1 MSTATRNLGARAP
14 VSKLDRTNY
23 SRELWLAAYRQSRA
37 MIRDRGTTTAATAYV
52 WALDHMRRRFGASG
66 WPVAQAAASLVFHRR
81 IISGAAV
88 GSVAD
93 LERQGLIRATAKPRR
108 GNLVG
113 MVAYRCVTLERTR
126 GLNFAW
132 GGDGLACV
140 NRNAA
145 LRRHR
150 ARKLR
155 EERRQIMARLE
166 AEERL
171 YVLTDL
177 GRAALVA
184 AGLAAD
190 RVALTPRGSRT
201 PA

>member
-1 MSTATRNLGARAP
+1 MSTASLRLPPSSLSSKVDNRNWP
-14 VSKLDRTNY
+14 
-23 SRELWLAAYRQSRA
+23 RELWRAAYRQSRA
-37 MIRDRGTTTAATAYV
+37 QIRDGGRYGLGARYV
-52 WALDHMRRRFGASG
+52 HCLGHLRRRFGVLG
-66 WPVAQAAASLVFHRR
+66 WGLAQAAASLVFERR
-81 IISGAAV
+81 IVSGAAT

-93 LERQGLIRATAKPRR
+93 LERQGLVRRTRRPRR

-113 MVAYRCVTLERTR
+113 VVPYRCVSLERTR

-132 GGDGLACV
+132 GGDALACV
-140 NRNAA
+140 NRNVA
-145 LRRHR
+145 LRRER

-155 EERRQIMARLE
+155 EERAAILAELE
-166 AEERL
+166 AEDRL

-190 RVALTPRGSRT
+190 RVALTPRRSRT
-201 PA
+201 LV

>member
-1 MSTATRNLGARAP
+1 MLQATLTLKSPASG
-14 VSKLDRTNY
+14 SKLDRAAQARHVWY
-23 SRELWLAAYRQSRA
+23 AAYRQARA
-37 MIRDRGTTTAATAYV
+37 QVRDRRTTTAATAYV

-66 WPVAQAAASLVFHRR
+66 WPVAQAAASLVFERR

-93 LERQGLIRATAKPRR
+93 LERQGLIRATARPRR

-132 GGDGLACV
+132 GGDALACV
-140 NRNAA
+140 NRNVA
-145 LRRHR
+145 LRRQR
-150 ARKLR
+150 ARRLR

-177 GRAALVA
+177 GRVALVA
-184 AGLAAD
+184 AGLAQD
-190 RVALTPRGSRT
+190 RVALTPRT